1 MCEIS
6 SVILAGGKSKR
17 FGKNKAFLKVGN
29 KTLINLIVD
38 KMRKLSDELIIVTN
52 TPEKF
57 YYLNVKLTKD
67 IIKNKGPLGGIYT
80 GLYIAKNKSIL
91 VIACDMP
98 FLNMSFIKHIISY
111 SQEYDVVIPKIDKFL
126 EPIHAT
132 YSKKCLKPIKRLLDA
147 NNLKIIDFFSDV
159 NVKFVKNKEI
169 KRYDPK
175 FLSFFNINTL
185 SDLKKANEITKEISV

>member
-29 KTLINLIVD
+29 KILINLIVD

-57 YYLNVKLTKD
+57 YYLNVKLSKD

-98 FLNMSFIKHIISY
+98 FLNTPLIKHIISY
-111 SQEYDVVIPKIDKFL
+111 SQEYDVVIPEIDKFL

-169 KRYDPK
+169 RRYDSK

-185 SDLKKANEITKEISV
+185 NDLKKANEITKEINV